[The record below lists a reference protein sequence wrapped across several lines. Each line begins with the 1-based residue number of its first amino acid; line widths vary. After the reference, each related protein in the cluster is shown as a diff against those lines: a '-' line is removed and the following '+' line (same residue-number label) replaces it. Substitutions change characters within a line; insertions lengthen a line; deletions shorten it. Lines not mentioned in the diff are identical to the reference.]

1 MRPYCSTGSALQSDM
16 LGHFNK
22 RSQFDRPLR
31 KNAAIDEELAGLDVR
46 MLRPQRNIVAKR
58 RRKVRSRARS
68 SIGGKTDTFGIPA
81 CSTRANRASL
91 NHLRRRGCASKR
103 RETHRRDRVTVN
115 MVSTCRPSRVTG
127 RSGGVRAVFFSR
139 DQRRASCKPRSAGA

>member
-1 MRPYCSTGSALQSDM
+1 VIAEVIARPIASVLFHGVPLYGPDM

-31 KNAAIDEELAGLDVR
+31 KNAAIDEELAELDAR
-46 MLRPQRNIVAKR
+46 MLRPQRNIVAQR
-58 RRKVRSRARS
+58 RRKVRSRARR

-91 NHLRRRGCASKR
+91 NPTPAELAPLRNRR
-103 RETHRRDRVTVN
+103 
-115 MVSTCRPSRVTG
+115 SR
-127 RSGGVRAVFFSR
+127 RAVPE
-139 DQRRASCKPRSAGA
+139 QGA